1 LWYDRW
7 IKRGKELIGT
17 WIDLPGRALVGSRPG
32 SNGQCEVDPSRLSYN
47 LNLNF
52 GYVVE
57 DIKMHHLQ
65 KDSPHLVEQITGN
78 VVVNLRQ
85 QCWS

>member
-17 WIDLPGRALVGSRPG
+17 WIDLPGRALVGCRTG
-32 SNGQCEVDPSRLSYN
+32 SSGQCEVDATRINYDLK
-47 LNLNF
+47 LNF

-57 DIKMHHLQ
+57 DIEVHHLQ
-65 KDSPHLVEQITGN
+65 KESPHFMG
-78 VVVNLRQ
+78 
-85 QCWS
+85 